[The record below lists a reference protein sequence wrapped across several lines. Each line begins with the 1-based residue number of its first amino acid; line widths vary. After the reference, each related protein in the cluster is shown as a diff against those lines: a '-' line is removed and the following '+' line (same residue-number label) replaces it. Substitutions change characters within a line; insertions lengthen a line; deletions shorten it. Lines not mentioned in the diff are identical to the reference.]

1 MIAGFLYRT
10 KTNIFSVER
19 RQQIITKGDSVRL
32 GYYQNMISYV
42 DSQSVKLSVFG
53 SKHRR

>member
-1 MIAGFLYRT
+1 MIAGFLYQT
-10 KTNIFSVER
+10 KTNIFSVKR
-19 RQQIITKGDSVRL
+19 RQQIITKGDSDRP
-32 GYYQNMISYV
+32 GYYQNMISDA